1 MVLGSLIASIALD
14 TNEGPDVNDQYWANI
29 MRDSFTCN
37 PRFSGTESAS
47 SIVLNGTFLDGFV
60 CCSTIY
66 PVVERTSF
74 ILIVVEFYQE
84 FVLVHLHF
92 IMCGTVMVMAVIFIL
107 VKLRQLYAT
116 RDFISQMRHKGVPH
130 RELDT
135 GTRMAEITFNQQKR
149 DRYCR
154 MVGLAFSCT
163 VLLLFNVVYGLPP
176 PLWTLP
182 HCSNQSLLFWHSFRD
197 IVCDFL

>member
-1 MVLGSLIASIALD
+1 MVFGSLIASIALD
-14 TNEGPDVNDQYWANI
+14 TKEGPDVNDMYWANI

-37 PRFSGTESAS
+37 PRFSGVCVSAS
-47 SIVLNGTFLDGFV
+47 SVVFMRPSIGFM
-60 CCSTIY
+60 CYSTIY
-66 PVVERTSF
+66 PVVEGMSF
-74 ILIVVEFYQE
+74 IFIAVEFYQE

-92 IMCGTVMVMAVIFIL
+92 IMCGTAMVMTVIFIL

-116 RDFISQMRHKGVPH
+116 REFIYQIRRQQGVQH

-135 GTRMAEITFNQQKR
+135 RTKMEEKGFNQNKR

-163 VLLLFNVVYGLPP
+163 VLLMFNVVFPSHL
-176 PLWTLP
+176 
-182 HCSNQSLLFWHSFRD
+182 SNQS
-197 IVCDFL
+197 